1 MQRADN
7 ILVPRVVISLA
18 GSPGQEDVQDSLD
31 SAAGKQQSLRGQD
44 TEWSTKPGLRK
55 ARPVK
60 DGGPPGTERAQ
71 GHRQHHSPLAECL
84 WWNSRNEARQC

>member
-31 SAAGKQQSLRGQD
+31 SAAGKQQSLRDQD
-44 TEWSTKPGLRK
+44 TE
-55 ARPVK
+55 
-60 DGGPPGTERAQ
+60 
-71 GHRQHHSPLAECL
+71 
-84 WWNSRNEARQC
+84 